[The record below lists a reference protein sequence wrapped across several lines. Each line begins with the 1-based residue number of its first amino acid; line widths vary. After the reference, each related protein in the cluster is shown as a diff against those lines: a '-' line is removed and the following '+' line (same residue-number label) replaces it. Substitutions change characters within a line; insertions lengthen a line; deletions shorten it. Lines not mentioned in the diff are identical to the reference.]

1 MKFLYITKNQVFN
14 EKVKLRYQLNDNIVI
29 IIWQDEIITKYYY
42 DEQKL
47 INKTLHNAKT
57 YYEEFKLWIDEAL
70 S

>member
-14 EKVKLRYQLNDNIVI
+14 ENVKLRYQLNDNIVI

-47 INKTLHNAKT
+47 IYKTLYNAKT

>member
-14 EKVKLRYQLNDNIVI
+14 ENVKLRYQLNDNIVI

-47 INKTLHNAKT
+47 ITKTLHNAKT